1 MGSRILKRKSPFS
14 PDRTHIHHKL
24 LDLGFTH
31 IQTTMMLLVLNG
43 AFIFFIFMLQNLEIH
58 LLATI
63 LIFTGVIK
71 SLLPDYIA
79 GYFQKRSPKLVFKLD
94 KTTHVITEE
103 AKKNGIKFKN

>member
-1 MGSRILKRKSPFS
+1 
-14 PDRTHIHHKL
+14 
-24 LDLGFTH
+24 
-31 IQTTMMLLVLNG
+31 
-43 AFIFFIFMLQNLEIH
+43 MLQNLEIH

-94 KTTHVITEE
+94 KTTHKITEE
-103 AKKNGIKFKN
+103 AKKNGIKFKNWFYPLIYTDEDTDGHR